1 MVFVLL
7 LNMLSIVELN
17 YRWRDGTWTDVDMYC
32 MHVSHCWYCVNW
44 DVQSCGIANDLM
56 KLMLLLANCKNKFV
70 GCLLLLVLLLLL
82 FFLLL
87 VLLFK
92 YWQTLCKF
100 AKRKKV
106 VGLLENKRRI
116 RKREKKKNNS
126 EPPLAFVFNPS
137 TSIFWSAKLLTSF
150 VFFCLFISWF
160 VKTYKPSK
168 YEIIITTIGASP
180 WRIVA
185 FSPNGSNGPTLTLWF
200 FVVCFFSFW

>member
-17 YRWRDGTWTDVDMYC
+17 YRWRDGTWTDRWTDVDMYC

-70 GCLLLLVLLLLL
+70 GCLLLLVLLLL

-116 RKREKKKNNS
+116 RKKKNKTILNRLWLLFS
-126 EPPLAFVFNPS
+126 IHLPL
-137 TSIFWSAKLLTSF
+137 
-150 VFFCLFISWF
+150 FFE
-160 VKTYKPSK
+160 VQNY
-168 YEIIITTIGASP
+168 
-180 WRIVA
+180 
-185 FSPNGSNGPTLTLWF
+185 
-200 FVVCFFSFW
+200 

>member
-17 YRWRDGTWTDVDMYC
+17 YRWRDGTWTDGRRYVC

-116 RKREKKKNNS
+116 RKREKPQKTILNRLWLLFS
-126 EPPLAFVFNPS
+126 IYLPL
-137 TSIFWSAKLLTSF
+137 
-150 VFFCLFISWF
+150 FFE
-160 VKTYKPSK
+160 VQNY
-168 YEIIITTIGASP
+168 
-180 WRIVA
+180 
-185 FSPNGSNGPTLTLWF
+185 
-200 FVVCFFSFW
+200 